1 MTTTNENKTILK
13 ASYEFDNGRARI
25 IHRGVSFWNG
35 TEDEISADNPQRTFD
50 SLIYELLGAE
60 EVWSDQ
66 YELKGIKITIEIEE
80 SRIQ

>member
-1 MTTTNENKTILK
+1 MTTSDENRANLK
-13 ASYEFDNGRARI
+13 ASYEFDNGRARM

-35 TEDEISADNPQRTFD
+35 GEDEVSAENPTRTFD

-66 YELKGIKITIEIEE
+66 CELKGIRITVEIEE

>member
-1 MTTTNENKTILK
+1 MTTTDKSKSSLK

-25 IHRGVSFWNG
+25 IHRGVYFWNG
-35 TEDEISADNPQRTFD
+35 AENDISAENPMRTFD
-50 SLIYELLGAE
+50 SLVYELLGAE

-66 YELKGIKITIEIEE
+66 YELKGIKITVEIGE

>member
-1 MTTTNENKTILK
+1 MTTIDESRTNLK
-13 ASYEFDNGRARI
+13 AFYEFENGRARM

-35 TEDEISADNPQRTFD
+35 GEDEISAENPTRTFD
-50 SLIYELLGAE
+50 SLIYELLGVE

-66 YELKGIKITIEIEE
+66 YELKGIKITVEIEE